1 MFIVTHIRNKFN
13 SKSKFCH
20 KKISVVKPRFFVV
33 KNYLLSFSDKLFK
46 VDNIADFV
54 EDESLR

>member
-20 KKISVVKPRFFVV
+20 KKISVAKPSFFC
-33 KNYLLSFSDKLFK
+33 KNYLLSLSDKLFK
-46 VDNIADFV
+46 VDSIADFV